1 MTRDA
6 EFIEQL
12 ENYLDEYDGVTT
24 LPEHVREA
32 LRAQLPKT
40 KQAGAFLGPARYL
53 PMFSTRIAQV
63 ALGLGAAILIVAV
76 GAFLYSGRDVGGPDG
91 ETPSP
96 TTDAVSSSSGTA
108 ENVCEATT
116 ARATGLGGSTLA
128 VVWCAYGPGE
138 PREISFTMEAPSSWA
153 AQFFPG
159 RKTLWLRPAEGGA
172 IALALHE
179 DESVDDMVA
188 DITGREG
195 YVVANESSVTLD
207 GAAGVS
213 LDVSLADGSASSDAP
228 PLIADDDQTWL
239 LQEGPLTRVWI
250 VDVDGD
256 TLMIAAG
263 QDLADEVGDALST
276 IQWGR

>member
-1 MTRDA
+1 MTRDT

-12 ENYLDEYDGVTT
+12 EKYLDDYDGVTT

-40 KQAGAFLGPARYL
+40 KQAGALRGPARYL

-63 ALGLGAAILIVAV
+63 ALGLAAAILIVAV
-76 GAFLYSGRDVGGPDG
+76 GAFLYSGRNVGGPD
-91 ETPSP
+91 EAPSSP
-96 TTDAVSSSSGTA
+96 TTEAVSSSSAAA

-116 ARATGLGGSTLA
+116 ARATGLGGDTLA

-138 PREISFTMEAPSSWA
+138 PREVSFTMEAPSSWA

-179 DESVDDMVA
+179 DESVDDMVD

-195 YVVANESSVTLD
+195 YVVANESTVTLD
-207 GAAGVS
+207 DAAGVS
-213 LDVSLADGSASSDAP
+213 LDVSLADGSASSDAL
-228 PLIADDDQTWL
+228 PLIADDDQTWP
-239 LQEGPLTRVWI
+239 LQEGLLTRVWI

>member
-1 MTRDA
+1 MNRDT

-12 ENYLDEYDGVTT
+12 EKYLDDYDGVTT

-40 KQAGAFLGPARYL
+40 KQAGALRGPARYL
-53 PMFSTRIAQV
+53 TMFFTRTAQV
-63 ALGLGAAILIVAV
+63 ALGLAAAMMIVAV
-76 GAFLYSGRDVGGPDG
+76 GAFLYSGRNVGGPD
-91 ETPSP
+91 EATSSP
-96 TTDAVSSSSGTA
+96 TTDAVSSSPGTA

-116 ARATGLGGSTLA
+116 ARATGLGGRTLA

-138 PREISFTMEAPSSWA
+138 PREVSFTMEAPSSWA
-153 AQFFPG
+153 AQVFPG
-159 RKTLWLRPAEGGA
+159 RMTLWLRPAEGGA

-179 DESVDDMVA
+179 DESVEDLVVDVR
-188 DITGREG
+188 GREG

-207 GAAGVS
+207 DAAGVS
-213 LDVSLADGSASSDAP
+213 FDISLADGSASSDAP
-228 PLIADDDQTWL
+228 PLIADDDQTWP

-276 IQWGR
+276 IEWGR